1 MDWCDAQ
8 GTPMNTIQEL
18 RTHTQERVHYK
29 AASLAAKLADA
40 CVCASFL
47 PNVWQTY
54 YERFH
59 GVLSAE
65 MGPD

>member
-1 MDWCDAQ
+1 MS
-8 GTPMNTIQEL
+8 NTIPEL
-18 RTHTQERVHYK
+18 RTHNEESVHYET
-29 AASLAAKLADA
+29 ASLAAKLADA

-65 MGPD
+65 LTKLVGSQPGT